1 LSILLSG
8 SKRNRIASNWLD
20 MVAKESGVEL
30 RELVEIHQRKLIEKS
45 LLTDRTFSGRSG
57 IVLGSHFRL
66 PPLAVA
72 ICTFIKAFDENGTAQ
87 SKE

>member
-1 LSILLSG
+1 
-8 SKRNRIASNWLD
+8 

-45 LLTDRTFSGRSG
+45 LLTDRTFSDRSG

-66 PPLAVA
+66 PPWQWPSVHS
-72 ICTFIKAFDENGTAQ
+72 
-87 SKE
+87 SKHLMRTGLPNQRNESNEEAWE